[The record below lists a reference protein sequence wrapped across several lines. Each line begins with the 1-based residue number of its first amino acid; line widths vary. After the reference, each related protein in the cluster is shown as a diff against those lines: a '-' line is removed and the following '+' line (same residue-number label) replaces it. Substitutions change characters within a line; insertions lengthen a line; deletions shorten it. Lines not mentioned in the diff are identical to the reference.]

1 MEELLIKAF
10 GTVVTFLF
18 ALFGWLFKG
27 TATKAGDAM
36 ALSEELKGRVRKLEA
51 TEKEVHKMAV
61 SFARVEE
68 KVENIEGSLR
78 RIETY
83 ILEERKQK

>member
-1 MEELLIKAF
+1 
-10 GTVVTFLF
+10 
-18 ALFGWLFKG
+18 
-27 TATKAGDAM
+27 M